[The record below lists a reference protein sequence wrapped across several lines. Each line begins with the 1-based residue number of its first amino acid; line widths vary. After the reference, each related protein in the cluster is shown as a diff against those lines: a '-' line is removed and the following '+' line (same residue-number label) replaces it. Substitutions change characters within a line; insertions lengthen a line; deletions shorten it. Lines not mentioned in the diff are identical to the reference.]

1 MNLDWPALE
10 TERLILRPWKP
21 EDFAPYARFSAD
33 EESMRYLGRD
43 GKPTDAAETW
53 RTICLFIGHW
63 YLRGYTLWAVE
74 EKATGEFVGRV
85 GPWKPEGW
93 PDLEIGWA
101 VDRSRWG
108 RGYATEAARAAAD
121 WVHRTLG
128 ADRVVHLIHER
139 NIRSIR
145 VAEKLGARRDG
156 TFRLF
161 GTVDVLVYRTEL
173 PLARPI

>member
-1 MNLDWPALE
+1 MTLDWPTLV
-10 TERLILRPWKP
+10 TERLILRPWRP
-21 EDFAPYARFSAD
+21 EDFEPYARFSAD
-33 EESMRYLGRD
+33 EASMRYLGRD
-43 GKPTDAAETW
+43 GRPTDAAETW

-74 EKATGEFVGRV
+74 ERASGEFVGRV

-121 WVHRTLG
+121 WVYRTLK
-128 ADRVVHLIHER
+128 ADHVVHFIQEA
-139 NIRSIR
+139 NVRSIR
-145 VAEKLGARRDG
+145 VAEKLGAKRDG
-156 TFRLF
+156 IFKLF
-161 GTVDVLVYRTEL
+161 GTVDVLVYRTDL
-173 PLARPI
+173 PLAPPI

>member
-21 EDFAPYARFSAD
+21 EDFEPYARFSAD

-43 GKPTDAAETW
+43 GRPTDAAETW

-63 YLRGYTLWAVE
+63 YLRGYTFWAVE
-74 EKATGEFVGRV
+74 EKASGEFVGRG

-108 RGYATEAARAAAD
+108 RGYAAEAARGAAGR
-121 WVHRTLG
+121 VPRTLRAGRAVVLLPGQDVRSVPGGGKRG
-128 ADRVVHLIHER
+128 AE
-139 NIRSIR
+139 S
-145 VAEKLGARRDG
+145 
-156 TFRLF
+156 
-161 GTVDVLVYRTEL
+161 
-173 PLARPI
+173 